1 MGHINIASVVKG
13 GIAAGVIMN
22 ISEFILN
29 AAVARAQIDQELLAR
44 NLPPVASHQIA
55 VFVIMTLLLG
65 FVTVWLYAA
74 IRPRFGAGPK
84 TAICAGLIVWSLSYL
99 YMAITMG
106 VLGINSMGVVVLGV
120 VWTAIEM
127 MIAAAVGAYFYQEH

>member
-29 AAVARAQIDQELLAR
+29 AAVARAQIDEELLAR